1 MHDEYGWYIGP
12 DLQHYRCYH
21 CYCTITNNPHTIYT
35 VEFFPTE
42 VELTHPS
49 SVDVGTQAA
58 LDLS

>member
-1 MHDEYGWYIGP
+1 MID
-12 DLQHYRCYH
+12 
-21 CYCTITNNPHTIYT
+21 T
-35 VEFFPTE
+35 VDFFPTV